1 MKVFKIIIPIII
13 FLSIIAI
20 DYYNKFYKENT
31 DFDKESIFLYV
42 IENDSLASF
51 SHLGKMISH
60 KPSHLF
66 HYTNLIC
73 QAL

>member
-42 IENDSLASF
+42 IENDSLAFADS
-51 SHLGKMISH
+51 IS
-60 KPSHLF
+60 KYIKNEKTFYKAAQKLE
-66 HYTNLIC
+66 YLN
-73 QAL
+73 